1 MTNEVKL
8 RLYITAIVIVM
19 AILYVSPSVI
29 NSNAAS
35 LRSEFSSSCFKA
47 TPEMGFD
54 YCWQEATQKAALSTW
69 DYLLPYLFAVIILW
83 FSWLFKLELRL
94 SDNSYP
100 KRTMNALLWL
110 GLLVAAI
117 GIWIPISEVASTDV
131 AKLHK
136 ISPRQLFAPS
146 WFAATWLIAPLLFH
160 RLVAPTSLA
169 TSMKKGK
176 IALILLLATPIIALA
191 LLIVRLIIEFGLDA
205 L

>member
-1 MTNEVKL
+1 MTNEVKF
-8 RLYITAIVIVM
+8 RLYITTIVIVM
-19 AILYVSPSVI
+19 AILYVSPLAI
-29 NSNAAS
+29 NSHAAS
-35 LRSEFSSSCFKA
+35 LRSEFYSSCYKA
-47 TPEMGFD
+47 TPGLGFD

-83 FSWLFKLELRL
+83 FSWLLKLELRL
-94 SDNSYP
+94 SDVSYP

-110 GLLVAAI
+110 GLLLAAI
-117 GIWIPISEVASTDV
+117 CIWIPISEVASTDV
-131 AKLHK
+131 AKLHT
-136 ISPRQLFAPS
+136 ISPRELFEPS
-146 WFAATWLIAPLLFH
+146 WFAATWLIPPLLFH